1 MSSGASRSST
11 TFAAHRVFTAGPP
24 NNAAYNIL
32 PALNLAEELKLDK
45 RAPFW
50 KDPAA
55 LRDLQRI
62 SDAIN
67 DAPQLDPSV
76 AALLAWQ
83 RGRHSPA
90 AQLGKPYAKAVAPLL
105 DQFQVEARNAPR
117 HSNAVVVIDKEG
129 SIAAITHTINSVI
142 WGDTGIVVG
151 GIPIPDSAGFQ
162 QTLLATIKPG
172 DRVPNEMVQTIVFT
186 GGKPT
191 MATAAIGSSGMLETV
206 KLVLAVAG
214 QGLDL
219 ATVQAAPPPL
229 YNFMLARPG
238 QSAMTRGLAIPDG
251 AYPVEFVKNLE
262 ALNVKVTK
270 IPAAT
275 ANGLRGTVVAVKIDP
290 DTGERQTVE
299 TPDVLIFGGA
309 E

>member
-1 MSSGASRSST
+1 ML
-11 TFAAHRVFTAGPP
+11 P
-24 NNAAYNIL
+24 NSIPVSPHCSARKGVDIA
-32 PALNLAEELKLDK
+32 
-45 RAPFW
+45 
-50 KDPAA
+50 
-55 LRDLQRI
+55 
-62 SDAIN
+62 
-67 DAPQLDPSV
+67 
-76 AALLAWQ
+76 
-83 RGRHSPA
+83 PA

-290 DTGERQTVE
+290 DTGEKTDRRNAGRADLWRSRMTVLFSLRRCSNASKFLSELRQA
-299 TPDVLIFGGA
+299 DRGA
-309 E
+309 RSTRWSRE